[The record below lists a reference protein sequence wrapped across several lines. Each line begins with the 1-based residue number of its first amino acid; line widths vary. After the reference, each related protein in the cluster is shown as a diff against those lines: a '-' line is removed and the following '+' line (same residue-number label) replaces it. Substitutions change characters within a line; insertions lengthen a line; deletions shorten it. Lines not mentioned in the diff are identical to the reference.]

1 MRCRVLAATAVVFV
15 FLLASVHPA
24 GAQDSGNEDGRR
36 ISVTGGLVV
45 ADGETV
51 DGPAVSANGPARIDG
66 RVNGA
71 VYVGRGDL
79 RVDGHITGDTLVL
92 NGDAVVTGRVDG
104 SITVLNG
111 KATVRRGADVRGDVA
126 SRTAPAA
133 AGGTVQGHVK
143 KLNVNSLFAGFVVVI
158 LAVLWLAVT
167 LSTAVLG
174 LFFVWLF
181 PRAAD
186 AVVVA
191 GRRVWASFFLG
202 LFLGIIAPI
211 LGVAVMASVV
221 GIPLG
226 VAVLG
231 TLAVLWPL
239 GYVAGALIFG
249 RLMVHGGGTGGRLGA
264 FFAGFG
270 ILRFGA
276 LVPGLG
282 FVIGFFFATYG
293 FGAVIIAAW
302 RAGRRAVS
310 ADELQPEYAGTPA
323 PAYEEEPW
331 AAYAAARASK
341 RRRSRARKNTAR
353 KAGARKAPAKKR
365 ATGANAGGTKKR
377 SSNTRARSATARK
390 TGARKTTAKKRT
402 TRAKAAPRKN
412 TAKKRATRTTRT
424 NSTTRRS
431 SPNSTKKA
439 KKRPAAKRTA
449 TKRTPAK
456 KRTSANSRT
465 PATKR
470 ATREQAHVGEKVAC
484 GEATRVEE
492 GSGTE
497 VIGTQVE
504 VAGVSSLNTV
514 EAFDGTPDTLAR
526 SCASRRSA
534 SSAMATSGS
543 SSHPHWRDTAR
554 SWPTTPTTPSSST
567 RRTACARRRW
577 PKWRRPT
584 SWSSR
589 CPSRHSPASCGR
601 SETSSDERP
610 W

>member
-24 GAQDSGNEDGRR
+24 GAQDSGNEQERR

-45 ADGETV
+45 ANGETI

-79 RVDGHITGDTLVL
+79 RVDGRITGDTLVL
-92 NGDAVVTGRVDG
+92 DGDAVISGRVDG

-111 KATVRRGADVRGDVA
+111 KATIRPGADVRGDVA
-126 SRTAPAA
+126 SRTAPTAA
-133 AGGTVQGHVK
+133 RGTVRGHVQ
-143 KLNVNSLFAGFVVVI
+143 KLDVNSLFAGFVVVI

-191 GRRVWASFFLG
+191 GRRIWSSFFLG
-202 LFLGIIAPI
+202 LFLGIVAPI
-211 LGVAVMASVV
+211 LGVVVMASVV

-249 RLMVHGGGTGGRLGA
+249 RLMVHGSGTGGRLGA

-302 RAGRRAVS
+302 RAGRRAFG
-310 ADELQPEYAGTPA
+310 ADELQPEYAGTP
-323 PAYEEEPW
+323 PPTYGEEPW
-331 AAYAAARASK
+331 AEYAEARA
-341 RRRSRARKNTAR
+341 RRRRRPAPR
-353 KAGARKAPAKKR
+353 KAGARKPRPRKAPAKKR
-365 ATGANAGGTKKR
+365 ATGAKAGGAKKR

-390 TGARKTTAKKRT
+390 TGPRKATTKKRT

-412 TAKKRATRTTRT
+412 TAKKRTTRA
-424 NSTTRRS
+424 NSTPHKNS
-431 SPNSTKKA
+431 KQSTKKA
-439 KKRPAAKRTA
+439 KKRPAAKRPA
-449 TKRTPAK
+449 SKRASADKRVSANSRKVTKRVPARK
-456 KRTSANSRT
+456 RATASKRTSASRSR
-465 PATKR
+465 ATKR
-470 ATREQAHVGEKVAC
+470 RPSKKA
-484 GEATRVEE
+484 
-492 GSGTE
+492 
-497 VIGTQVE
+497 
-504 VAGVSSLNTV
+504 
-514 EAFDGTPDTLAR
+514 PAR
-526 SCASRRSA
+526 KASAR
-534 SSAMATSGS
+534 TSGK
-543 SSHPHWRDTAR
+543 
-554 SWPTTPTTPSSST
+554 
-567 RRTACARRRW
+567 RT
-577 PKWRRPT
+577 
-584 SWSSR
+584 SR
-589 CPSRHSPASCGR
+589 A
-601 SETSSDERP
+601 
-610 W
+610 

>member
-1 MRCRVLAATAVVFV
+1 MRCRVLAATAIVFV

-24 GAQDSGNEDGRR
+24 GAQDGGNEQGRR

-45 ADGETV
+45 ANGETV

-66 RVNGA
+66 RVSGA

-79 RVDGHITGDTLVL
+79 RVDGRITGDTLVL
-92 NGDAVVTGRVDG
+92 DGDAVISGRVDG

-111 KATVRRGADVRGDVA
+111 KAIVRPGADVRGDVA
-126 SRTAPAA
+126 SRTAPTAA
-133 AGGTVQGHVK
+133 RGTVRGHVE
-143 KLNVNSLFAGFVVVI
+143 KLDVNSLFAGFVVVI

-211 LGVAVMASVV
+211 LGVVVMASVV

-249 RLMVHGGGTGGRLGA
+249 RLMVHGSGTGGRLGA

-302 RAGRRAVS
+302 RAGRRAFG
-310 ADELQPEYAGTPA
+310 ADELQPEYAGTLP
-323 PAYEEEPW
+323 PTYEELMAPPEMV
-331 AAYAAARASK
+331 RH
-341 RRRSRARKNTAR
+341 RRRRPPARKTAAR
-353 KAGARKAPAKKR
+353 KAGTRKAPAKKR
-365 ATGANAGGTKKR
+365 AGAKAIGTKKR
-377 SSNTRARSATARK
+377 SNGRARKS
-390 TGARKTTAKKRT
+390 
-402 TRAKAAPRKN
+402 
-412 TAKKRATRTTRT
+412 
-424 NSTTRRS
+424 ST
-431 SPNSTKKA
+431 NSTKKA
-439 KKRPAAKRTA
+439 KKRPAKRAATKNNASKRVSA
-449 TKRTPAK
+449 TKRK
-456 KRTSANSRT
+456 SVNKRVSPSKRKATNKQATTRKRKSANRSR
-465 PATKR
+465 ATKR
-470 ATREQAHVGEKVAC
+470 RASKKA
-484 GEATRVEE
+484 
-492 GSGTE
+492 
-497 VIGTQVE
+497 
-504 VAGVSSLNTV
+504 
-514 EAFDGTPDTLAR
+514 PAR
-526 SCASRRSA
+526 KASARTSRSRASRA
-534 SSAMATSGS
+534 
-543 SSHPHWRDTAR
+543 
-554 SWPTTPTTPSSST
+554 
-567 RRTACARRRW
+567 
-577 PKWRRPT
+577 
-584 SWSSR
+584 
-589 CPSRHSPASCGR
+589 
-601 SETSSDERP
+601 
-610 W
+610 